1 MKIISITNQKGGV
14 GKTTTAINL
23 SACLAELGVRVLLI
37 DLDPQANA
45 SSGLGVEVHDGM
57 SIYTVLLGQ
66 DTLASKIQ
74 ATRLPNLSIIT
85 SEMALAG
92 CEIEMAR
99 EGDHLG
105 RLRGLLQP
113 LKQSG
118 EFDFV
123 LIDTPPSLGI
133 LMTSA
138 LAAADGLL
146 IPIQC
151 EYFGLE
157 GLAKIV
163 DVHQQIRDSGVS
175 PHVTIE
181 GILMTMYDQRTN
193 LSKMVIA
200 DVRRVFED
208 TVYQTVIPRSVR
220 LGEAPSFGKP
230 IIEYDAAST
239 GAEAYRDLAREF
251 LQRQGIAAAA
261 PSKSGAAALE
271 GGVEPP
277 EEDDDGADSPAPEPE
292 SPAPPQSPF
301 TEPRPPGGFRI

>member
-1 MKIISITNQKGGV
+1 
-14 GKTTTAINL
+14 
-23 SACLAELGVRVLLI
+23 LLI

-45 SSGLGVEVHDGM
+45 SSGLGLDPHEGM
-57 SIYTVLLGQ
+57 SIYSVLIGQ
-66 DTLASKIQ
+66 DLLRSKIQ
-74 ATRLPNLSIIT
+74 PTRFPNLSIIT
-85 SEMALAG
+85 SDMELAG
-92 CEIEMAR
+92 CEVEMAR

-105 RLRGLLQP
+105 RLRGLLQG
-113 LKQSG
+113 LKDRD
-118 EFDFV
+118 EYDFV

-163 DVHQQIRDSGVS
+163 DVHQQIRSSGVS
-175 PHVTIE
+175 PDVVIE

-208 TVYQTVIPRSVR
+208 TVYETVIPRSIR
-220 LGEAPSFGKP
+220 LGEAPSFGQA
-230 IIEYDAAST
+230 IIEYDRTSS
-239 GAEAYRDLAREF
+239 GAEAYLALAKEF
-251 LQRQGIAAAA
+251 LTRQGI
-261 PSKSGAAALE
+261 SI
-271 GGVEPP
+271 P
-277 EEDDDGADSPAPEPE
+277 EESQAASAPQDQP
-292 SPAPPQSPF
+292 SIQPPPLSDHNPIGEEAHQ
-301 TEPRPPGGFRI
+301 G